1 MVSILAQEKCKG
13 ISLNEIDL
21 FSMEKEQ
28 AKRLIESLS
37 EELNHHNYLYY
48 QKSEPTI
55 SDYEFDIKLKELENL
70 EKQFPDLKLP
80 HSPTSRVGGDITKDF
95 ETIPHKYPML
105 SLGNTYSKEEL
116 IDFDGRV
123 KKGLGTEDYEYI
135 CELKFDGVAI
145 SLKYEN
151 GILHRGITRGD
162 GTKGDDITTNVKTI
176 RSIPLK
182 IQGENYPQ
190 SFEVRG
196 EVFMPKEQFIQL
208 NESVKLENEQREA
221 EGKAPVTLYA
231 NARNTTS
238 GTLKM
243 QDSSVVAS
251 RKLDCYLYSYLDDAE
266 TFETHEESLH
276 FLEKSG
282 FNVSQ
287 TYRKCKGI
295 DEVLN
300 YIKRW
305 DEERHQLSVET
316 DGIVIKV
323 NSIAHQSELGFTAKN
338 PRWAIS
344 YKFKAES
351 AQSLLNDITYQV
363 GRTGAI
369 TPVAEL
375 EPVLL
380 AGTTVKRASLH
391 NANEIERLDI
401 RIGDSVNVEKGGEI
415 IPKIT
420 SVNLGSR
427 PANATKV
434 SYIDKCPECN
444 TDLIRKEG
452 EAQHYC
458 PNQESCPPQV
468 LGRIEHFISRNAL
481 NIESLGPRT
490 IKGFLNK
497 NLIQNAAGLYSLKF
511 EDINN
516 LQFEE
521 VDDETGEAT
530 KRSIK
535 EKSAK
540 NIIESIEK
548 SKEIPFE
555 RVLFGLGIRY
565 VGKTVAEKLAQH
577 FVTIERLINASFEEI
592 VNVHEIG
599 ERIAESVDSY
609 FKNEDNLRMIK
620 ALIDAGLTFE
630 VVKSEGADDT
640 FKDLTFVVS
649 GVFEGFG
656 RDELK
661 NLIKQH
667 GGKVAS
673 SISSKTNYLVA
684 GANMGPAKK
693 EKADSLGITI
703 LDESSFRELLEND

>member
-1 MVSILAQEKCKG
+1 MNSEEVKK
-13 ISLNEIDL
+13 
-21 FSMEKEQ
+21 K
-28 AKRLIESLS
+28 IEALT

-48 QKSEPTI
+48 QKSKPEIT
-55 SDYEFDIKLKELENL
+55 DYEFDQKLKELELL
-70 EKQFPDLKLP
+70 EHKYPELKLS
-80 HSPTSRVGGDITKDF
+80 HSPTSRVGGDITKEF
-95 ETIPHKYPML
+95 ETVVHKYPML

-123 KKGLGTEDYEYI
+123 KRGLGTDDYEYI

-145 SLKYEN
+145 SLKYED
-151 GILHRGITRGD
+151 GILTRGITRGD

-182 IQGENYPQ
+182 IRGNNYPS

-196 EVFMPKEQFIQL
+196 EVFMPKQQFIEL
-208 NESVKLENEQREA
+208 NEGVKKENKQREV
-221 EGKAPVTLYA
+221 EGKSPLTLYA

-243 QDSSVVAS
+243 QDSKIVAD
-251 RKLDCYLYSYLDDAE
+251 RKLDCYLYSYLDDSDSYD
-266 TFETHEESLH
+266 THEASLK
-276 FLEKSG
+276 FLEEVG
-282 FNVSQ
+282 FNVSR
-287 TYRKCKGI
+287 TYKKCATI
-295 DEVLN
+295 DEVFDFIN
-300 YIKRW
+300 HW
-305 DEERHQLSVET
+305 DQERHKLEVET

-323 NSIAHQSELGFTAKN
+323 NSIAQQSELGFTAKN

-351 AQSLLNDITYQV
+351 AITTLNDIVYQV

-391 NANEIERLDI
+391 NANEIERLDV

-420 SVNLGSR
+420 SINLESR
-427 PANATKV
+427 PSDAKQI
-434 SYIDKCPECN
+434 SYITVCPECS
-444 TDLIRKEG
+444 TPLIRKEG

-458 PNQESCPPQV
+458 PNRDGCPPQV
-468 LGRIEHFISRNAL
+468 QGRIEHFISRNAM

-490 IKGFLNK
+490 IAGFLK
-497 NLIQNAAGLYSLKF
+497 RKLINDLSDLYTLTF
-511 EDINN
+511 DDINN

-521 VDDETGEAT
+521 VDELTGETT

-540 NIIESIEK
+540 NIIASIQK

-577 FVTIERLINASFEEI
+577 FESIDRLMDASFDEI
-592 VNVHEIG
+592 VSVHEIG
-599 ERIAESVDSY
+599 ERIAESVVEY
-609 FKNEDNLRMIK
+609 FRDEESRTMIHR
-620 ALIDAGLTFE
+620 LQEAGLSFQIE
-630 VVKSEGADDT
+630 RQEGAGDH
-640 FKDLTFVVS
+640 FKGLTFVVS
-649 GVFEGFG
+649 GVFDSFG

-661 NLIKQH
+661 NLIKQN

-684 GANMGPAKK
+684 GENMGPAKK

-703 LDESSFRELLEND
+703 LNESSFRELLQHD